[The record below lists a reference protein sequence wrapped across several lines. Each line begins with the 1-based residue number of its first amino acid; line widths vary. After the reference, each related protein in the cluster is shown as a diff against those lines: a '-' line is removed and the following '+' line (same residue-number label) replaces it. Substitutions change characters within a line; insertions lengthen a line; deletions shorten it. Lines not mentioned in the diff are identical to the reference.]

1 MLGRRVD
8 RQSGKASGRAQRR
21 FGDVTAG
28 CRHRPRYHDAIA
40 SQVGKPCAG
49 AQQDGGARKV
59 AEVAVCAGRVAVHC
73 NVRIGIGIR
82 IRMCI
87 MCMHVGISQLLLYD
101 VRLHCVVAKR
111 HRASPACLQPDAA
124 GNQYKQEGAQAWHGS
139 DCDGSGVI
147 AVQASRV

>member
-59 AEVAVCAGRVAVHC
+59 AEVAVCAGRVAGHC
-73 NVRIGIGIR
+73 SVRIG

-101 VRLHCVVAKR
+101 VRLHGVVTQR
-111 HRASPACLQPDAA
+111 HRASPGRLQPDAA
-124 GNQYKQEGAQAWHGS
+124 GNQYKQKGAQALHGN
-139 DCDGSGVI
+139 DCGGSVVI
-147 AVQASRV
+147 AVQAWQV